1 MDLSNDKRRRKRSA
15 DSPSEAASS
24 TEKIKKSQPVEITIE
39 KLSTPS
45 NANYQI
51 AKRWNLEDG
60 NTLTVTYENKEVVV
74 AIGNL
79 TSCHFGSSDSWQT
92 SLPILGKT
100 MGGSEIEALLNK
112 WDEIEVSIS
121 KKATVIISTPSISKE
136 LNLIFKLNQHT
147 QGYGMEI
154 YNTPI
159 NGSSSDEKFLKHL
172 FLSEA
177 SLQKITRAKKFILQ
191 HLEFLRI
198 NLDSYKIMQA
208 EVVKLIE
215 NMNIIKTVKSYD
227 LQLAHI
233 VSCTEMLI
241 TMDLKKD
248 IIKSYK
254 EEINNREIEGGINIY
269 SLYSF
274 CIAQNTL
281 ITNSISTKK
290 YMSVERNSEDEEEEW
305 EGEEEEE
312 EDEES
317 DTVLEIDE

>member
-1 MDLSNDKRRRKRSA
+1 MDLSNGKRRGKRSA
-15 DSPSEAASS
+15 DSPSEASSS
-24 TEKIKKSQPVEITIE
+24 TEKKIKTVQPVEITIE

-51 AKRWNLEDG
+51 SKRWNLEDG

-79 TSCHFGSSDSWQT
+79 TSCHFGSSDSWQS

-191 HLEFLRI
+191 HWEFLRL
-198 NLDSYKIMQA
+198 NLDSYKIMHA
-208 EVVKLIE
+208 EIVKLIE

-241 TMDLKKD
+241 TMDLKKE
-248 IIKSYK
+248 IIGSYK
-254 EEINNREIEGGINIY
+254 EEVNNREIVGGINIY

-274 CIAQNTL
+274 CIAQNTT

-290 YMSVERNSEDEEEEW
+290 YVSFERNSEDE
-305 EGEEEEE
+305 
-312 EDEES
+312 DE
-317 DTVLEIDE
+317 